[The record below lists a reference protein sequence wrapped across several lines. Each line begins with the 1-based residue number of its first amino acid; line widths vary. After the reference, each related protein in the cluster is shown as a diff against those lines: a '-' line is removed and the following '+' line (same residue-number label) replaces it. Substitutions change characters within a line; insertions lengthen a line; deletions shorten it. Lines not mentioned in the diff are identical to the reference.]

1 MLVDGAHHRTIRLG
15 DDGASVVVIDQTKL
29 PDRFELATLRSLA
42 ELAHAIRAMVVRGA
56 PLIGVTAAHGVW
68 LAMRADPSD
77 AGLAEACRLLAATR
91 PTAVNLAWALERAR
105 HALAPLA
112 PSARP
117 EAALAF
123 ATQLADEDAATCEAI
138 GLHGAELL
146 RQRWL
151 ELGRPARLELLT
163 HCNAGWLATVD
174 WGTALAPIYRLADEG
189 MELHVY
195 CDETRPRDQGLLS
208 AWELGQHGIPAT
220 VVADNAGGLL
230 MMRGR
235 VHACIVG
242 ADRVTRAGDVCNKV
256 GTYLK
261 ALAARA
267 HELPFYV
274 ALPGSTID
282 FELADASSIPIEE
295 RDPAELLGARAFH
308 GENPAFDLTPRAL
321 VTRLVTERGAC
332 EASEAGLAALY
343 PERAR
348 LAREGGP
355 A

>member
-1 MLVDGAHHRTIRLG
+1 MLVDGVHHRTIRLG

-29 PDRFELATLRSLA
+29 PERFDFAQLRTLDDAAR
-42 ELAHAIRAMVVRGA
+42 AIRTMVVRGA

-77 AGLAEACRLLAATR
+77 TGLAVACRELAATR
-91 PTAVNLAWALERAR
+91 PTAVNLAWALERVRA
-105 HALAPLA
+105 ALAPIA

-117 EAALAF
+117 EAARSLASE
-123 ATQLADEDAATCEAI
+123 LADEDAATCESI
-138 GLHGAELL
+138 GRHGARLL
-146 RQRWL
+146 RERWD
-151 ELGRPARLELLT
+151 ELGRPPRLELLT

-174 WGTALAPIYRLADEG
+174 WGTALAPIYALADEG
-189 MELHVY
+189 FDLHVW

-208 AWELGQHGIPAT
+208 AWELGKRGIPAT

-230 MMRGR
+230 MMQGR

-267 HELPFYV
+267 HGVPFFV

-282 FELADASSIPIEE
+282 FAVADPAAIPIEE
-295 RDPAELLGARAFH
+295 RDPSELLGTRPFRGH
-308 GENPAFDLTPRAL
+308 NPAFDLTPRAL
-321 VTRLVTERGAC
+321 ISRLVTERGTS
-332 EASEAGLAALY
+332 EASEPALAALF
-343 PERAR
+343 PERASAGR
-348 LAREGGP
+348 AAEVV
-355 A
+355 